1 MACGPV
7 PSPRSNVSSCQPS
20 HVSLPGTARDHHTTI
35 LSTGHT
41 ARLQAWGRGSSPHGQ
56 LSSGR
61 FSRTHFCPPTPP
73 AGSPSAPCPSHTLPL
88 VPRGNSPSGSPSLD
102 PSRLGWQVRPRPAGH
117 REQAAGS
124 EISAPLG
131 GRSPVHGQQSSSPS
145 TLNRASQ
152 EEEDTGS
159 CHRGAGSPGV
169 GIHTFLLSL
178 VT

>member
-20 HVSLPGTARDHHTTI
+20 HVSLPGTARGHYTTI

-56 LSSGR
+56 LSSAQDA
-61 FSRTHFCPPTPP
+61 SPEPT
-73 AGSPSAPCPSHTLPL
+73 SAPPPDSQPVCTLPL
-88 VPRGNSPSGSPSLD
+88 
-102 PSRLGWQVRPRPAGH
+102 PRPAPGPLGKLPLWVTQPGSFPPRLAGETQTGGTQGGSRWLRNLGSPWREEPGSRAAEFQPLHSLPGVSRRRGH
-117 REQAAGS
+117 RLL
-124 EISAPLG
+124 PPW
-131 GRSPVHGQQSSSPS
+131 GR
-145 TLNRASQ
+145 
-152 EEEDTGS
+152 E
-159 CHRGAGSPGV
+159 PGV